1 MRMRFG
7 IVEREIAGPRGERVQ
22 AQPGNLISDTRH
34 VRMMFTMI
42 IVHTKIEESS
52 HQNIH
57 FGYFES
63 FVFSLNHYFCWTIH
77 LFVLKCIKWCQKH
90 CAAAKD
96 ITFWKVWKFVG
107 EISITLSL
115 QNYFWWNL
123 SICQT
128 TRQMAKDKTR

>member
-1 MRMRFG
+1 MFWLG
-7 IVEREIAGPRGERVQ
+7 KSSVHLEICRHILFQRNISAC
-22 AQPGNLISDTRH
+22 LIID
-34 VRMMFTMI
+34 
-42 IVHTKIEESS
+42 HTKIEESS

-77 LFVLKCIKWCQKH
+77 LIVLKCIKWCQKH